1 MLSIYQ
7 MDISRT
13 TFLLKAYLRTRLGKV
28 SICFFNDNVFKCCSR
43 IGIRV
48 QISMSRSSLCF
59 GSSIQVWLWIKL
71 VQMSTMSIFILNKNG
86 QDLTCADFRT
96 KSHSL
101 LSVYFYVK
109 IQLVLQIFHRF
120 FGFGSSLHKF
130 TVSIS
135 QSNKN
140 GRDLLTCADVS
151 GKRQCFQFIS
161 CKPASSFGCWL
172 LVVVLCFQIQ
182 CFHLLGRALREGV
195 LQIEKFVMHI
205 IRTPELWER
214 LSEQEQGYA
223 QRWIHQ
229 KMPTQMLSMY
239 PSGF

>member
-1 MLSIYQ
+1 MIFCPPRPTARQTDRQRGEGSSSSDWNCASERERERERERECRRHCRIRLLFGAKIPFPRVPASLLRFQPNMNEMHGKRRYSWIFFSTWLSKRKCSFFWLQEDNTAEISKTVDDLMLSIYQ

-109 IQLVLQIFHRF
+109 I
-120 FGFGSSLHKF
+120 
-130 TVSIS
+130 
-135 QSNKN
+135 
-140 GRDLLTCADVS
+140 
-151 GKRQCFQFIS
+151 
-161 CKPASSFGCWL
+161 
-172 LVVVLCFQIQ
+172 
-182 CFHLLGRALREGV
+182 
-195 LQIEKFVMHI
+195 
-205 IRTPELWER
+205 
-214 LSEQEQGYA
+214 
-223 QRWIHQ
+223 
-229 KMPTQMLSMY
+229 
-239 PSGF
+239 